1 MRRDV
6 FFNAVRSKPFGGS
19 LSDNQVKGMSA
30 ILDEW
35 DRRRVMNDPRWLAYM
50 LATTYH
56 ETART
61 MQPIREKGGASYFKR
76 YEGRKDLGNTSPG
89 DGIKFHGRGLIQI
102 TGKANY
108 VRASK
113 KLGVDFVADP
123 DRVMEPKHAAT
134 IMFAGM
140 MEGWFTGKK
149 LGDYFRDGKADW
161 KQARRI
167 INALDKADT
176 IAGYGKAFYVALQ
189 SAATG
194 DMPAP
199 ETPQPPVQPPPDD
212 PGPRPI
218 PVPERPS
225 AGPWAGLLNLLAAIV
240 KALFGRR

>member
-1 MRRDV
+1 MRRDA
-6 FFNAVRSKPFGGS
+6 FFAAVRSNPFPGT
-19 LSDNQVKGMSA
+19 LTATQVSGMEA

-35 DRRRVMNDPRWLAYM
+35 DQRRVMNDLRWLAYM

-89 DGIKFHGRGLIQI
+89 DGIKFHGRGYVQL
-102 TGKANY
+102 TGKSNY

-149 LGDYFRDGKADW
+149 LGDYFKDGKADW
-161 KQARRI
+161 KNARRI
-167 INALDKADT
+167 INGLDKADT
-176 IAGYGKAFYVALQ
+176 IAVYGKAFYAALQ

-194 DMPAP
+194 DMSAP
-199 ETPQPPVQPPPDD
+199 ETPQPSVKPSPDD
-212 PGPRPI
+212 PGTKPQ

-225 AGPWAGLLNLLAAIV
+225 AGPWGGLGNLLAVIV
-240 KALFGRR
+240 RALFGRR